1 MSWITDRWE
10 LKIVALVTAIALWI
24 YTSGQ
29 VRTERAVVVTLS
41 DADVS
46 GLPVG
51 MRIATITP
59 REFTVRLSAP
69 LGRWSEGGPDVRP
82 RLVLRAEDLA
92 DGHQEL
98 PLTSRSLGFG
108 SDIRIVGTEPAV
120 TAISVAVARSAEE
133 ILPVDPPKVLTP
145 AGFDA
150 VIELDHTLVT
160 VRGDGVLLTRLR
172 DEGLRIAVVP
182 VDLRA
187 VDAVATPVQR
197 VALRPQ
203 DAALELPQRPV
214 ATITLLPIRGT
225 KRTVTVPVTVLMGEG
240 MRSGSDVVLDPQVA
254 TITVHGSEE
263 RLKAL
268 RPEAELVAYVAVRA
282 DLLKDQPHVLPVSL
296 VGPVW
301 LAADPVMITV
311 TVRAR

>member
-1 MSWITDRWE
+1 MRWITDRWE
-10 LKIVALVTAIALWI
+10 LKIVAMVTAIALWI

-41 DADVS
+41 DGDVA

-51 MRIATITP
+51 MRIASIRP

-82 RLVLRAEDLA
+82 RLVVRPEDLA

-108 SDIRIVGTEPAV
+108 SDVRIIGTEPSV
-120 TAISVAVARSAEE
+120 NAISIAVARSAEE

-145 AGFDA
+145 AGYDA
-150 VIELDHTLVT
+150 VIELEHTLVT
-160 VRGDGVLLTRLR
+160 VRGDGALLTRLR
-172 DEGLRIAVVP
+172 DEGLRVAMMP

-187 VDAVATPVQR
+187 VDALTTPVQR

-203 DAALELPQRPV
+203 EASLELPQRPV
-214 ATITLLPIRGT
+214 ASITLLPVRGT

-240 MRSGSDVVLDPQVA
+240 MRLGNDVVLDPPVA
-254 TITVHGSEE
+254 TITVHGPEE
-263 RLKAL
+263 RLKEL

-282 DLLKDQPHVLPVSL
+282 DLPMDQPQVLPVSL
-296 VGPVW
+296 VGPGW
-301 LAADPVMITV
+301 LVADPAMITV
-311 TVRAR
+311 TVRVR